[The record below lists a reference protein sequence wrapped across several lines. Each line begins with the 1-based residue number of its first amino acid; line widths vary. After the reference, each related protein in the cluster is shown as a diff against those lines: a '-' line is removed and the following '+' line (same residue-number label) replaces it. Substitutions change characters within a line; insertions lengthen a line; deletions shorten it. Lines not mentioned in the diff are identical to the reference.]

1 MSPRR
6 FAIPVLAAIAL
17 VVLAILFLPSLVG
30 DPDGQ
35 PRPTA
40 ARRASGLV
48 AAEPRPVTLL
58 LGFQPDV
65 QFAPFYLAQQ
75 AGYFADA
82 GLEVTIE
89 HSDDVIRLVADGQSE
104 FGVADATDVMIAR
117 TSGIPI
123 KYVSHALRALPGGA
137 DRGAGVAADRA
148 GRLAGLRIGTP
159 GQFGSSWH
167 ALLALLDAG
176 GLTPDDVTIREYPQF
191 NQVEGLLNGD
201 VDLIT
206 GFRTNE
212 PLRLEAQG
220 FEAELM
226 TVDDFA
232 PLPGPGI
239 VVGDE
244 LLAADREMVRPSPA
258 RWLRAQ
264 QAIAGDVQIGLAAA
278 DRGGAGDRRR
288 RGNRA
293 RGSRGDGR
301 GLGSAADRRGR
312 RRRLGE
318 RLPDDAAAG
327 LHRRIGAGRG
337 DVRRRERAGRL
348 AVGVRLALDPE
359 HVEHRLAEA
368 AAALGGLRGLLQQHH
383 GRDRADAARHRRDGA
398 DHRPHAPRSR
408 RRRRCLRAWC

>member
-6 FAIPVLAAIAL
+6 FVLPVLAAVVI
-17 VVLAILFLPSLVG
+17 VVLAILFLPTLVRG
-30 DPDGQ
+30 PGAS
-35 PRPTA
+35 PTPSPSGSTV
-40 ARRASGLV
+40 ASEP
-48 AAEPRPVTLL
+48 AAELRQVRLL

-65 QFAPFYLAQQ
+65 QFGPFYLAQQ

-89 HSDDVIRLVADGQSE
+89 HSDDVIPLVADGQAE

-123 KYVSHALRALPGGA
+123 KYVSTLYNRFPVALIGAPDVLPDQPA
-137 DRGAGVAADRA
+137 D
-148 GRLAGLRIGTP
+148 LAGLRIGTP

-176 GLTPDDVTIREYPQF
+176 GLTPDDVTVRDYPQF

-220 FEAELM
+220 FEVELM

-232 PLPGPGI
+232 PLPGPGV

-244 LLAADREMVRPSPA
+244 LLGADLEMVHAFAGAVASA
-258 RWLRAQ
+258 QEAIRADPQ
-264 QAIAGDVQIGLAAA
+264 LGLDAAIAEVPAIAEDARTAEAVLAASIEA
-278 DRGGAGDRRR
+278 WGQSITGAIVRPVWDSGYETM
-288 RGNRA
+288 
-293 RGSRGDGR
+293 
-301 GLGSAADRRGR
+301 L
-312 RRRLGE
+312 RLGFIDGSVPVE
-318 RLPDDAAAG
+318 EMYDLFVMG
-327 LHRRIGAGRG
+327 Q
-337 DVRRRERAGRL
+337 V
-348 AVGVRLALDPE
+348 DPF
-359 HVEHRLAEA
+359 
-368 AAALGGLRGLLQQHH
+368 
-383 GRDRADAARHRRDGA
+383 
-398 DHRPHAPRSR
+398 
-408 RRRRCLRAWC
+408 